1 MENYSELIERCK
13 HNEED
18 AIVKGAAMG
27 AVILSRMGPIYEH
40 GSVSTFQNIA
50 LRFSQKLK
58 DITTVEEFDSF
69 HGRFVEALQNEV
81 KHKDGQKLSYGEA
94 QKSINVFLK
103 TYVDRSGRPDTLK
116 ADTIKQFLHVPLDS
130 IMIKHFRT
138 NFRSDYDKYI
148 APAHQEENKKL
159 NAKNPT
165 FGKIP
170 DRIFSEL
177 KYIYKDVYLA
187 WQKWFRNI
195 YPEKPVLLDT
205 IWALEREK
213 D

>member
-1 MENYSELIERCK
+1 LRVEKPRINDVPQIHRLINYF
-13 HNEED
+13 
-18 AIVKGAAMG
+18 AAMG
-27 AVILSRMGPIYEH
+27 AVILSRMGPIYER

-69 HGRFVEALQNEV
+69 HERFVEALQNEV
-81 KHKDGQKLSYGEA
+81 KHKDGEKLSYGEA

-138 NFRSDYDKYI
+138 NFRSDYDLSLI
-148 APAHQEENKKL
+148 H
-159 NAKNPT
+159 
-165 FGKIP
+165 I
-170 DRIFSEL
+170 
-177 KYIYKDVYLA
+177 
-187 WQKWFRNI
+187 
-195 YPEKPVLLDT
+195 
-205 IWALEREK
+205 
-213 D
+213 